1 MGSLPR
7 KIAGEPKIHPVPPVS
22 SVSAMEQV
30 KQLEQYDN
38 PVVREVAR
46 YFPAEVMPEVAA
58 LIEDLDLE
66 IVAIHPP
73 QP

>member
-1 MGSLPR
+1 
-7 KIAGEPKIHPVPPVS
+7 
-22 SVSAMEQV
+22 MEQM

-38 PVVREVAR
+38 PVVREVAK
-46 YFPAEVMPEVAA
+46 YFPPEVMPEVAA

-73 QP
+73 KP